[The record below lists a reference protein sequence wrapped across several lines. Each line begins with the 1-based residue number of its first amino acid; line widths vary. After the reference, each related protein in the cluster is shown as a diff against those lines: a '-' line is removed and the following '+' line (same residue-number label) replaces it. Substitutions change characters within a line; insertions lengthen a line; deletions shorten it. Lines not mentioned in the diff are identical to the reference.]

1 MGKGITVLC
10 LLISAITLLLSSFL
24 DIPGSV
30 AGGVI
35 FLCLAAV
42 MVINVPAVWKEIR
55 EKKKS

>member
-10 LLISAITLLLSSFL
+10 LLMAAIARLLSSFL

-42 MVINVPAVWKEIR
+42 MVINVPVVWKGIR